1 MQVFSHNTAG
11 GLFSSQEDALS
22 KNPGEPEADLYSVLD
37 QLESLRSVEGS
48 FHFKLCYPEVTGEA
62 GGNCNEWTQTSNPA
76 TDSNIAG
83 YQANI
88 RILQGVPEV
97 SIDFFNAIFLAK
109 VHPNCKIWGNFEKFR
124 KIST

>member
-1 MQVFSHNTAG
+1 MFMQVFSHNTAG

-22 KNPGEPEADLYSVLD
+22 KNPGDPEADLYSVLD

-62 GGNCNEWTQTSNPA
+62 GGSCNEWTQTSNPV

-97 SIDFFNAIFLAK
+97 SIEFVFFLFCRLFQLCIIYVSF
-109 VHPNCKIWGNFEKFR
+109 F
-124 KIST
+124 

>member
-22 KNPGEPEADLYSVLD
+22 KNPGDPEADLYSVLD

-48 FHFKLCYPEVTGEA
+48 FHLKLCYPEVTGEA
-62 GGNCNEWTQTSNPA
+62 GGSCNEWTQTSNPA

-83 YQANI
+83 YQAHI
-88 RILQGVPEV
+88 RIL
-97 SIDFFNAIFLAK
+97 N
-109 VHPNCKIWGNFEKFR
+109 R
-124 KIST
+124 

>member
-1 MQVFSHNTAG
+1 MFILFFCVQVFSHNTAG

-62 GGNCNEWTQTSNPA
+62 GGSCNEWTQTSNPA

-97 SIDFFNAIFLAK
+97 SIEFVFRCGSISRSIFLSN
-109 VHPNCKIWGNFEKFR
+109 VM
-124 KIST
+124 